1 MSLRKL
7 RYLKMKQSELSFAM
21 HYLPNNAVSFDD
33 EPSGLLVT
41 FLDIYLSIRFY
52 KDLDAGD
59 NKIYLRT
66 ELYRKE
72 YFGEPLVFGRVMD
85 SEVKDDD
92 RIAAIRTAIEMG
104 KNFDI
109 AFGYERQLIKSN
121 YETIKLG

>member
-7 RYLKMKQSELSFAM
+7 RYLKMKQSELSFVIQ
-21 HYLPNNAVSFDD
+21 YLPNHAVCFDD
-33 EPSGLLVT
+33 WSGLLVT
-41 FLDIYLSIRFY
+41 FADIYLSIRFY
-52 KDLDAGD
+52 KDLNVGD
-59 NKIYLRT
+59 NKTYLRT
-66 ELYRKE
+66 ELYTKNN
-72 YFGEPLVFGRVMD
+72 FGEPLVFGRVMD

-121 YETIKLG
+121 YNTIKLG

>member
-7 RYLKMKQSELSFAM
+7 RYLKMKQSELLFAM
-21 HYLPNNAVSFDD
+21 HYLPNNGVGFDGR
-33 EPSGLLVT
+33 SGLLVT
-41 FLDIYLSIRFY
+41 FDHICLSIRFY

-59 NKIYLRT
+59 NKTYLRT
-66 ELYRKE
+66 ELYTKQN
-72 YFGEPLVFGRVMD
+72 FCKPLVFGSIMD
-85 SEVKDDD
+85 SEIKDGD

-109 AFGYERQLIKSN
+109 AFDYERKLIVSN

>member
-7 RYLKMKQSELSFAM
+7 RYLKMKQTELSFAM

>member
-1 MSLRKL
+1 M
-7 RYLKMKQSELSFAM
+7 LSKRG
-21 HYLPNNAVSFDD
+21 VK
-33 EPSGLLVT
+33 T
-41 FLDIYLSIRFY
+41 SIRFY

-59 NKIYLRT
+59 NKTYLRT

-85 SEVKDDD
+85 SEVNDDD

-109 AFGYERQLIKSN
+109 AFGYERQLIRSN
-121 YETIKLG
+121 YETIKVG

>member
-33 EPSGLLVT
+33 WSGLLVT
-41 FLDIYLSIRFY
+41 FVDIYLSIRFY
-52 KDLDAGD
+52 KDLDVGD

-66 ELYRKE
+66 ELYTKTN
-72 YFGEPLVFGRVMD
+72 FGEPLVFGRIMD
-85 SEVKDDD
+85 SVVKDGD
-92 RIAAIRTAIEMG
+92 RVAAIRTAIEMG
-104 KNFDI
+104 KKFDI
-109 AFGYERQLIKSN
+109 AFVYEQQLIKSN

>member
-7 RYLKMKQSELSFAM
+7 RYLKMKQTELSFAM

-33 EPSGLLVT
+33 WSGLLVT
-41 FLDIYLSIRFY
+41 FVDVYLSIRFY

-59 NKIYLRT
+59 NKTYLRT
-66 ELYRKE
+66 ELYTKNN
-72 YFGEPLVFGRVMD
+72 FGEPLVFGRIMD

-92 RIAAIRTAIEMG
+92 RIAAIRNAIEMG

-109 AFGYERQLIKSN
+109 AFGYERKLIKSN

>member
-7 RYLKMKQSELSFAM
+7 RYLKMKQTELSFAM

-33 EPSGLLVT
+33 WSGLLVT
-41 FLDIYLSIRFY
+41 FVDIYLSIRFY
-52 KDLDAGD
+52 KDLDVGD
-59 NKIYLRT
+59 NKTYLRT
-66 ELYRKE
+66 ELYTKNN
-72 YFGEPLVFGRVMD
+72 FGEPLVFGRVMD
-85 SEVKDDD
+85 SEVRDGD

-109 AFGYERQLIKSN
+109 AFGYERNLIKSN

>member
-7 RYLKMKQSELSFAM
+7 RYLKMKQSELSFAV

-33 EPSGLLVT
+33 WSGLLVT
-41 FLDIYLSIRFY
+41 FVDIYLSIRFY

-59 NKIYLRT
+59 SRTYLRT
-66 ELYRKE
+66 ELYKKTD
-72 YFGEPLVFGRVMD
+72 FGKPLVFGRIMD
-85 SEVKDDD
+85 SEVKDGD

-109 AFGYERQLIKSN
+109 AFGYAVKLIASN
-121 YETIKLG
+121 YETYKLD

>member
-33 EPSGLLVT
+33 WSGLLVT
-41 FLDIYLSIRFY
+41 FVDIYLSIRFY

-59 NKIYLRT
+59 NKTYLRT
-66 ELYRKE
+66 ELYTKNN
-72 YFGEPLVFGRVMD
+72 FGEPLVFGRVMD
-85 SEVKDDD
+85 SEVKDGD
-92 RIAAIRTAIEMG
+92 RLAAIRTAIEMG

-109 AFGYERQLIKSN
+109 AFGYECQLIRSN

>member
-1 MSLRKL
+1 MSVRKI

-21 HYLPNNAVSFDD
+21 HYLPNNSVSFDD
-33 EPSGLLVT
+33 DPSGLLVT

-59 NKIYLRT
+59 NKTYLRT
-66 ELYRKE
+66 ELYRKD
-72 YFGEPLVFGRVMD
+72 YFGVPLVFGHVMD
-85 SEVKDDD
+85 SEVKDGD

-109 AFGYERQLIKSN
+109 AFVYEQQLIMNN

>member
-1 MSLRKL
+1 MLVRKL

-59 NKIYLRT
+59 NKTYLRT

-85 SEVKDDD
+85 SEVNDDD

-109 AFGYERQLIKSN
+109 AFGYERQLIRSN

>member
-1 MSLRKL
+1 MSVRKL
-7 RYLKMKQSELSFAM
+7 RYLKMKQSELSFAI
-21 HYLPNNAVSFDD
+21 HYLPNNAVCFDD

-59 NKIYLRT
+59 NKTYLRT
-66 ELYRKE
+66 ELYTKD

>member
-7 RYLKMKQSELSFAM
+7 RYLKMKQTELSFAM

-33 EPSGLLVT
+33 WSGLLVT
-41 FLDIYLSIRFY
+41 FVDIYLSIRFY
-52 KDLDAGD
+52 KDLDSGD
-59 NKIYLRT
+59 NKTYLRT
-66 ELYRKE
+66 ELYTKNK
-72 YFGEPLVFGRVMD
+72 FGEPLVFGRVMD

-109 AFGYERQLIKSN
+109 AFGYERNLIKSN
-121 YETIKLG
+121 YETIK

>member
-7 RYLKMKQSELSFAM
+7 RYLKMKQSELSFAI
-21 HYLPNNAVSFDD
+21 HYLPNNAVCFDD
-33 EPSGLLVT
+33 SGLLVT
-41 FLDIYLSIRFY
+41 FVDIYLSIRFY
-52 KDLDAGD
+52 KDLGAGD
-59 NKIYLRT
+59 NKTYLRT
-66 ELYRKE
+66 ELYTKNN
-72 YFGEPLVFGRVMD
+72 FGEPLVFGRVMD

>member
-33 EPSGLLVT
+33 WSGLLVT
-41 FLDIYLSIRFY
+41 FVDLYLSIRFY

-59 NKIYLRT
+59 NKTYLRT
-66 ELYRKE
+66 ELYTKNN
-72 YFGEPLVFGRVMD
+72 FGEPLVFGRIMD

>member
-33 EPSGLLVT
+33 WSCLLVT
-41 FLDIYLSIRFY
+41 FVYIYLSIRFY

-59 NKIYLRT
+59 NKTYLRT
-66 ELYRKE
+66 ELYTKNN
-72 YFGEPLVFGRVMD
+72 FGEPLVFGRVMD
-85 SEVKDDD
+85 SEVKDGD
-92 RIAAIRTAIEMG
+92 RLAAIRTAIEMG

-109 AFGYERQLIKSN
+109 AFGYERQLIRSN

>member
-7 RYLKMKQSELSFAM
+7 RYLKMKQTELSFAM

-33 EPSGLLVT
+33 GPSGLLVT
-41 FLDIYLSIRFY
+41 FADIYLSIRFY

-59 NKIYLRT
+59 NKTYLRT

-85 SEVKDDD
+85 SEVRDGD

-109 AFGYERQLIKSN
+109 AFGYERKLIKSN

>member
-7 RYLKMKQSELSFAM
+7 RYLKMKQSELSFAI
-21 HYLPNNAVSFDD
+21 HYLPNNAVCFDD
-33 EPSGLLVT
+33 EPYGLLVT

>member
-33 EPSGLLVT
+33 WSGLLVT
-41 FLDIYLSIRFY
+41 FVDIYLSIRFY
-52 KDLDAGD
+52 KDLDVGD

-66 ELYRKE
+66 ELYTKKN
-72 YFGEPLVFGRVMD
+72 FGDPLPFGRIMD
-85 SEVKDDD
+85 SEIKDGD

-104 KNFDI
+104 KKFDI
-109 AFGYERQLIKSN
+109 AFVYEQQLIRGN
-121 YETIKLG
+121 YATIKLG

>member
-33 EPSGLLVT
+33 WSGLLVT
-41 FLDIYLSIRFY
+41 FVDIYLSIRFY

-59 NKIYLRT
+59 NKTYLRT
-66 ELYRKE
+66 ELYTKNN
-72 YFGEPLVFGRVMD
+72 FGEPLVFGRVMD

-92 RIAAIRTAIEMG
+92 KIAAIRTAIEMG

-109 AFGYERQLIKSN
+109 AFGYERQLIRSN

>member
-1 MSLRKL
+1 
-7 RYLKMKQSELSFAM
+7 M

-85 SEVKDDD
+85 SEVKDGD
-92 RIAAIRTAIEMG
+92 RISAIRTAIEMG

>member
-7 RYLKMKQSELSFAM
+7 RYLKMKQSELSFAI
-21 HYLPNNAVSFDD
+21 HYLPNHAVCFDD
-33 EPSGLLVT
+33 SGLLVT
-41 FLDIYLSIRFY
+41 FVDIYLSIRFY
-52 KDLDAGD
+52 KDLGAGD
-59 NKIYLRT
+59 NKTYLRT
-66 ELYRKE
+66 ELYTKNK
-72 YFGEPLVFGRVMD
+72 FGEPLVFGRVMD

>member
-41 FLDIYLSIRFY
+41 FLD
-52 KDLDAGD
+52 
-59 NKIYLRT
+59 IYLRT

>member
-33 EPSGLLVT
+33 WSGLLVT
-41 FLDIYLSIRFY
+41 FVDIYLRIRFY
-52 KDLDAGD
+52 KDLNAGD
-59 NKIYLRT
+59 DKTYLRT
-66 ELYRKE
+66 ELYTKNN
-72 YFGEPLVFGRVMD
+72 FGEALVFGRVMD

-109 AFGYERQLIKSN
+109 AFGYERQLIRSN
-121 YETIKLG
+121 YETIKL

>member
-33 EPSGLLVT
+33 WSGLLVT
-41 FLDIYLSIRFY
+41 FVDIYLSIRFY
-52 KDLDAGD
+52 KDLGAGD
-59 NKIYLRT
+59 NKTYLRT
-66 ELYRKE
+66 ELYTKSN
-72 YFGEPLVFGRVMD
+72 FGEPLVFGRVMD

-109 AFGYERQLIKSN
+109 AFVYEQQLIKNN

>member
-7 RYLKMKQSELSFAM
+7 RYLKMKQSELSFAI
-21 HYLPNNAVSFDD
+21 HYLPNNAVCFDD
-33 EPSGLLVT
+33 SGLLVT
-41 FLDIYLSIRFY
+41 FVDIYLSIRFY
-52 KDLDAGD
+52 KDLNAGD
-59 NKIYLRT
+59 NKTYLRT
-66 ELYRKE
+66 ELYTKNN
-72 YFGEPLVFGRVMD
+72 FGEPLVFGRVMD

>member
-33 EPSGLLVT
+33 WSGLLVT
-41 FLDIYLSIRFY
+41 FVDIYLSIRFY

-59 NKIYLRT
+59 NKTYLRT
-66 ELYRKE
+66 ELYTKNN
-72 YFGEPLVFGRVMD
+72 FGEPLVFGRVMD

-109 AFGYERQLIKSN
+109 AFGYERQLIRSN

>member
-33 EPSGLLVT
+33 WSGLLVT
-41 FLDIYLSIRFY
+41 FVDIYLSIRFY

-59 NKIYLRT
+59 NKTYLRT
-66 ELYRKE
+66 ELYTKNN
-72 YFGEPLVFGRVMD
+72 FGEALVFGRIMD

-92 RIAAIRTAIEMG
+92 RIAAIRNAIEMG

-109 AFGYERQLIKSN
+109 AFGYERKLIKSN